1 VIIKKMEEHDPTC
14 KHCGSSNVYGISRV
28 VGFFSK
34 IEDWNK
40 SKRAEFKDRQKGNY
54 NIEPKEQ
61 DEMQKE
67 TAKSLEE

>member
-1 VIIKKMEEHDPTC
+1 MTEDCPRC

-40 SKRAEFKDRQKGNY
+40 SKKAEFKDRQKGNY
-54 NIEPKEQ
+54 NLSQ
-61 DEMQKE
+61 TKE
-67 TAKSLEE
+67 TQELNKECEQLKA

>member
-1 VIIKKMEEHDPTC
+1 MTDGPRC
-14 KHCGSSNVYGISRV
+14 KHCGSTNVYGISRV

-54 NIEPKEQ
+54 SIEKKNLT
-61 DEMQKE
+61 MIQKE
-67 TAKSLEE
+67 CIKVEE